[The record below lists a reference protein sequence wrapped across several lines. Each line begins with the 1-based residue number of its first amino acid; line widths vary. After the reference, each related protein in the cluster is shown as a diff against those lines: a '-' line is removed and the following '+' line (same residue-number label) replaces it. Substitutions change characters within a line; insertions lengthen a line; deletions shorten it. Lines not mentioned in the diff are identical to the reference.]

1 MSAILMEVYFF
12 TAILTKLSSCCAIEK
27 LCTSADGYSYFTW
40 DSQQGVIY
48 FTLSGQYYFLSHT
61 CIHTSATS
69 ATKLVMKRAHMECVF
84 MTMEDTI

>member
-27 LCTSADGYSYFTW
+27 LCTSTDGYSYFTW

-48 FTLSGQYYFLSHT
+48 FTLSGQ
-61 CIHTSATS
+61 
-69 ATKLVMKRAHMECVF
+69 
-84 MTMEDTI
+84 